1 MKKSFLILLC
11 ALILSCARA
20 EENPDALKSPSHNK
34 SEDLH
39 LFTISWGIKTKTK
52 QVWDGSVKAQK
63 GTITSVVPFQRNEK
77 PAESMLETEMS
88 WRSTTYMDVEGIFL
102 FVRGNAG
109 TMISITT
116 KSGNFSFKIGD
127 VNKGESIKKLDGEV
141 QIRNDSGRVLFRIA
155 GLEKGI
161 PGKGTATITPGIA
174 RANSLGTWVLS
185 YTAPEGGIPVGGG
198 IRISWHFT
206 RSWGTPQFAD
216 PKGKNHVTV
225 KTTGD
230 CRLDYT
236 SEHMGI
242 FEYPYSLGRILVRVF
257 DKPLLKGEKIIV
269 TLGDTSE
276 GGPGFEAPVIT
287 EEKDII
293 RVEDCVEVPDGA
305 FPTYRRLREVPFIGV
320 LSSEPY
326 RFFVVAP
333 SVIQKG
339 VPFDL
344 KLTVEDEFRN
354 VTSGF
359 KGEIELCVNGKAA
372 KQEIMTKEN
381 RGRLKIGNLVL
392 DSPGPH
398 WIMVKALSGDL
409 SGESNPILC
418 VDGKPE
424 NILVWGELHGHS
436 ENSDGYNTADDYFD
450 FARNRALLDFAALS
464 DHDVELDA
472 PDYLVSQ
479 MWEWN
484 NIASKKYNAPPEFCT
499 IPAYEWSPARETDSM
514 TAPFGDHNVYYG
526 IEGKPIFQ
534 ACSPESSSLPKLY
547 ERLKE
552 VKDCEVQAIP
562 HVGGA
567 VSNWEYLDQGLE
579 NLCEIYSVHGS
590 FEEFGKIYL
599 DKRYMVGF
607 VGAADSH
614 NGRIGGF
621 PPGNVPGHY
630 THGGLTA
637 AFVPDLSRK
646 SLFNAFKKRSVY
658 ATSGERIF
666 VDFRINEFPMGSL
679 FVCDVPP
686 RIHARVMGTA
696 PLLFVELV
704 KNGRVINR
712 WENEY
717 KDENRIALLW
727 NNRVEKENILDFD
740 DSLWSYHLRFV
751 NWQGG
756 IKVNKGDIS
765 LRDTCS
771 FDYPKDRILKK
782 EKNKILWSSETRG
795 DWDGISFMITDPNAI
810 MDINLGEYHKSI
822 SSSELEMGMNSIILG
837 ESDSLIAVKGIPE
850 KRDMVWE
857 ITDHSILYR
866 WNYYYL
872 RVMQINGEMA
882 WSSPIFIQK
891 N

>member
-1 MKKSFLILLC
+1 MKKIFPMFLCVLIYFC
-11 ALILSCARA
+11 AFADES
-20 EENPDALKSPSHNK
+20 PDSPKTPSQNK
-34 SEDLH
+34 SGDIH

-52 QVWDGSVKAQK
+52 QVWDGSVKVRE

-77 PAESMLETEMS
+77 PTESMLESESS
-88 WRSTTYMDVEGIFL
+88 WHSTTYIDVEGIFL

-109 TMISITT
+109 TMISIST
-116 KSGNFSFKIGD
+116 KSGDFSFNIGD
-127 VNKGESIKKLDGEV
+127 VKKGEIISKLGGEV
-141 QIRNDSGRVLFRIA
+141 QIRNDSGKVLFRIV

-161 PGKGTATITPGIA
+161 PGKGTATITPNIA
-174 RANSLGTWVLS
+174 RANSLGTWVLTYS
-185 YTAPEGGIPVGGG
+185 APEEGIPVGGG

-206 RSWGTPQFAD
+206 RSWGTPQFKD
-216 PKGKNHVTV
+216 PGAKNFVTV

-269 TLGDTSE
+269 TLGDKS
-276 GGPGFEAPVIT
+276 GGCPGFEAPVIR

-293 RVEDCVEVPDGA
+293 RVEDCTEIPEGV
-305 FPTYRRLREVPFIGV
+305 FPIYRRLREVPFIRV
-320 LSSEPY
+320 FPSEPR

-333 SVIQKG
+333 SIVQKG

-344 KLTVEDEFRN
+344 KATAEDEFRN
-354 VTSGF
+354 VVSDLS
-359 KGEIELCVNGKAA
+359 GEIGVWIDANPVKKERLSND
-372 KQEIMTKEN
+372 KQSPIRIE
-381 RGRLKIGNLVL
+381 NLVL
-392 DSPGPH
+392 DSTGPH
-398 WIMVKALSGDL
+398 WITVKLPEHKLA
-409 SGESNPILC
+409 GESNPILC
-418 VDGKPE
+418 VEEKPE

-436 ENSDGYNTADDYFD
+436 EHSDGYNTADDYFN
-450 FARNRALLDFAALS
+450 FARNNALLDFAALS

-484 NIASKKYNAPPEFCT
+484 NIASKKHNAPPEFCT
-499 IPAYEWSPARETDSM
+499 LPAYEWSPGRETGST
-514 TAPFGDHNVYYG
+514 TAPFGDHNVYYEK
-526 IEGKPIFQ
+526 EGNSIFQ
-534 ACSPESSSLPKLY
+534 AFSQESSSLPKLY

-552 VKDCEVQAIP
+552 IKDCEVQAIP

-567 VSNWEYLDQGLE
+567 VSNWEYFDQGLE
-579 NLCEIYSVHGS
+579 NLCEIHSVHGS
-590 FEEFGKIYL
+590 FEEFGKKYL
-599 DKRYMVGF
+599 DMGYMVGF

-621 PPGNVPGHY
+621 PPGSVPGHY
-630 THGGLTA
+630 AHGGLTA
-637 AFVPDLSRK
+637 VFVPDLSRK
-646 SLFNAFKKRSVY
+646 SLFDAFKKRSVY
-658 ATSGERIF
+658 ATSGDRIF
-666 VDFRINEFPMGSL
+666 VDFRIIRFPMGSL

-686 RIHARVMGTA
+686 SIYVRVMGTA

-704 KNGRVINR
+704 KNGKVINR

-717 KDENRIALLW
+717 EYENRITLLW
-727 NNRVEKENILDFD
+727 NNRIEKENIFDFD
-740 DSLWSYHLRFV
+740 NSLWSYHLRFV

-771 FDYPKDRILKK
+771 FDYPKDRILTQ
-782 EKNKILWSSETRG
+782 EKNKIHWSSETRG
-795 DWDGISFMITDPNAI
+795 DWDGISFSITDQNVG
-810 MDINLGEYHKSI
+810 MDILLGNYNKSI
-822 SSSELEMGMNSIILG
+822 SASELEMGMNTIILG
-837 ESDSLIAVKGIPE
+837 ESDSLIVIKGIPE

-857 ITDHSILYR
+857 ITDNSILYR

-872 RVMQINGEMA
+872 RVIQINGEMA
-882 WSSPIFIQK
+882 WSSPIWIQK